1 MAKKL
6 IGVLIIWVVLSLMI
20 APTIAWAH
28 QTVQI
33 GDYAV
38 EYGWMNEPVI
48 VNQPNAVVINISGPN
63 GDTNVDVSNLQIK
76 AVFGADSKM
85 LALQPLG
92 EDTPGQFVAPMT
104 PTRPGTYTFRLSGTV
119 GKTTFN
125 NDVVPE
131 EVHTPELVEFPASAA
146 SSASANGLGTA
157 AWLGIGGIVLGL
169 VGIALGA
176 VAVTR
181 KPTVK

>member
-6 IGVLIIWVVLSLMI
+6 IGAAIVLILVSLFVV
-20 APTIAWAH
+20 PTVAWAH

-38 EYGWMNEPVI
+38 EYGWVNEPVI
-48 VNQPNAVVINISGPN
+48 ANQPNDVVINITGPN
-63 GDTNVDVSNLQIK
+63 GDTNIDVSNLQIK
-76 AVFGADSKM
+76 AIFGGETKM

-104 PTRPGTYTFRLSGTV
+104 PTRPGTYTFHLSGTV

-131 EVHTPELVEFPASAA
+131 EVHTADLVEFPMSTA
-146 SSASANGLGTA
+146 SSTSTNGLGTA
-157 AWLGIGGIVLGL
+157 GWLGIAGVVLGL
-169 VGIALGA
+169 AGIALGA
-176 VAVTR
+176 AAITR
-181 KPTVK
+181 KPAAK